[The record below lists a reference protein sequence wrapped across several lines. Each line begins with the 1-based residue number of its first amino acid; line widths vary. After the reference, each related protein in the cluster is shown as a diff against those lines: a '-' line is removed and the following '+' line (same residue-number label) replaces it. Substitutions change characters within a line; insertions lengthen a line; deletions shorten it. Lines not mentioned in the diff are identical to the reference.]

1 MSLDRDAIIA
11 DNPLLPYCEARG
23 WQLKR
28 DGRRWKCLCPLHDE
42 RTPSFMIDAEKNLW
56 NCFGCGKGG
65 SVIDLHARLGGMTV
79 GEAMR
84 DLSREG
90 GNDRHSGNGSSRPDC
105 VRKQHRADL
114 PPQKPSSEPDNRG
127 EPQPRE
133 TAFYDYQDAIGQ
145 VVYQVVRYEPKAFKQ
160 CRIVDG
166 GKKSLEYGRCRAP
179 ALPPARIAG
188 ASGLRLD
195 RGGREGCRNLAR
207 HRADRHMQS
216 GRCGQMAPGVL
227 AVSARQMRL
236 SRARQRRDRTKA
248 HALGARVAGGLVEWV
263 RWVEL
268 PREFN
273 GSPVKD
279 VSDLLAACKDAD
291 EFFLLLAELQKGSRL
306 IERGI
311 ESRCRTMTELEADY
325 IAGLS
330 RLREVSLSLGNWLPG
345 LGVRALGPGDLLG
358 ILADTGQMKSATV
371 LNILAHNADLQAV
384 VFSLELAGGKMFER
398 GVAVAADIGADTIE
412 GIYLAGQTA
421 NWRKSGRLRNLLVCP
436 GVLTMEQINEEV
448 VRSSAKF
455 GCSPKVIAI
464 DYAQLVRTPGN
475 RSRYE
480 RMSDVCEEA
489 RILANRHHLVVI
501 LVSQIH
507 RPRDDNGRAN
517 ATREV
522 TLHDAKDSG
531 SFENSCSLILGQ
543 WKTSKTTMRCR
554 VLKDSRGVSGKTI
567 DMEVRGGTY
576 IIDPAT

>member
-1 MSLDRDAIIA
+1 
-11 DNPLLPYCEARG
+11 
-23 WQLKR
+23 
-28 DGRRWKCLCPLHDE
+28 
-42 RTPSFMIDAEKNLW
+42 
-56 NCFGCGKGG
+56 
-65 SVIDLHARLGGMTV
+65 
-79 GEAMR
+79 
-84 DLSREG
+84 
-90 GNDRHSGNGSSRPDC
+90 
-105 VRKQHRADL
+105 
-114 PPQKPSSEPDNRG
+114 
-127 EPQPRE
+127 
-133 TAFYDYQDAIGQ
+133 
-145 VVYQVVRYEPKAFKQ
+145 VVRYEPKDFKQ
-160 CRIVDG
+160 CRVVDG
-166 GKKSLEYGRCRAP
+166 GQRVWNMDGVERLPYRLPELLSHPASVWIVEGEKDVETLRSIGQTATCNPGGGGQWLPAFSQYLRGKCVYLAPDNDEPGQKHMRSVLESL
-179 ALPPARIAG
+179 
-188 ASGLRLD
+188 
-195 RGGREGCRNLAR
+195 GG
-207 HRADRHMQS
+207 M
-216 GRCGQMAPGVL
+216 
-227 AVSARQMRL
+227 
-236 SRARQRRDRTKA
+236 
-248 HALGARVAGGLVEWV
+248 VEWV

-291 EFFLLLAELQKGSRL
+291 EFFLLLAGLQKGSRL

-345 LGVRALGPGDLLG
+345 FGVRALGPGDLLG

-398 GVAVAADIGADTIE
+398 GVAVAAEMDADTIE

-421 NWRKSGRLRNLLVCP
+421 NWRQSGRLRNLLVCP

-543 WKTSKTTMRCR
+543 WKTSQTTMRCR

-576 IIDPAT
+576 VIDPAT